1 MSDNISRQEAMAY
14 PLSWEHYDKEHGDM
28 KFICGVESYREY
40 IEHLP
45 SAQQWIS
52 CSEKLPDD
60 LEEVNVTWINTDPEP
75 YYDFLKGKP
84 FTGSAVYYKGR
95 WFWYSAVCTDY
106 LGEYGF
112 SLNDFMDASIKVVAW
127 MPLPEPY
134 KGGAE

>member
-1 MSDNISRQEAMAY
+1 MSDNISRQAAMDAVSYETFECYEARKA
-14 PLSWEHYDKEHGDM
+14 
-28 KFICGVESYREY
+28 IRA
-40 IEHLP
+40 LP
-45 SAQQWIS
+45 SAQQWTS

-106 LGEYGF
+106 LREYGF
-112 SLNDFMDASIKVVAW
+112 SPNDFMDASIKVVAW

-134 KGGAE
+134 KGSGYERSR